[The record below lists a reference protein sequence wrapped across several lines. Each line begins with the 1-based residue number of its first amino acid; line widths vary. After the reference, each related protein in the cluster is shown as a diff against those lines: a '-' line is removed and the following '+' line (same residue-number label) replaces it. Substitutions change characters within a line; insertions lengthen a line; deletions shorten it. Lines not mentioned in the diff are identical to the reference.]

1 MRFVALFVQSL
12 LWLSIACSPTLIGA
26 FIGIMI
32 SLQSGEVYSLN
43 VPIWA
48 AVGFLIG
55 AYWAEHVRKTI
66 GLSVFFGRLAGARD
80 TPKNNKS

>member
-1 MRFVALFVQSL
+1 MRFVAFFVQSL

-26 FIGIMI
+26 FIGVMI
-32 SLQSGEVYSLN
+32 SLQSGEVYSQY
-43 VPIWA
+43 VPLWA

-66 GLSVFFGRLAGARD
+66 GLSHFFGRLLGARD
-80 TPKNNKS
+80 TQKKTK

>member
-1 MRFVALFVQSL
+1 MRFIAFFVQSL

-26 FIGIMI
+26 FIGVMI
-32 SLQSGEVYSLN
+32 SLQSGEIYSLN
-43 VPIWA
+43 VPLWA

-66 GLSVFFGRLAGARD
+66 GLSVFFGRLIGARD
-80 TPKNNKS
+80 IPKKTK